1 MANLQEKNS
10 HTRREIEQQ
19 PALWVKTVKQLAEER
34 DRIESFFQQISEKH
48 ERVRVIFTGAGTSA
62 FIGETIYPYVRQF
75 IRKKGWEVEAI
86 STTNITATPYYYL
99 DKDIPTIMVSFARSG
114 NSPESIQTVELGEQL
129 LDHFYEVSITCNK
142 DGALAKRERTPE
154 EQLVIV
160 LPEESNDKG
169 LAMTSSYSTMVL
181 TALYIFSDQ
190 KDEIEKLVEQVS
202 KAGQAMLET
211 CEELIPKLVEEDI
224 AKLVYLGSGVYEGLS
239 REAAL
244 KFLELTAG
252 KYPTMFDTTLGF
264 RHGPK
269 SILDPKTMVVV
280 YLSNHPYTR
289 KYDMDMLK
297 ELYTTPER
305 GPIVALTGI
314 EDPEVAEYSDHHIVV
329 KEELDDIWRAFAYII
344 FAQMF
349 AYKKSLHSG
358 ISPDNP
364 SPTGVINR
372 VVQGVILYPYEEEK

>member
-181 TALYIFSDQ
+181 TALYVFSDQ

-211 CEELIPKLVEEDI
+211 CEELIPKLVEEAI

-239 REAAL
+239 RESAL

-269 SILDPKTMVVV
+269 SILDPKTMIVV

-314 EDPEVAEYSDHHIVV
+314 EDPEVGKYSDHHIVV

>member
-114 NSPESIQTVELGEQL
+114 NSPESIQTVKLGEQL

-314 EDPEVAEYSDHHIVV
+314 EDPEVGKYSDHHIVV

>member
-10 HTRREIEQQ
+10 YTRREIEQQ

-114 NSPESIQTVELGEQL
+114 NSPESIQTVKLGEQL

-181 TALYIFSDQ
+181 TALYVFSDQ

>member
-10 HTRREIEQQ
+10 YTRREIEQQ

-114 NSPESIQTVELGEQL
+114 NSPESIQTVKLGEQL

-211 CEELIPKLVEEDI
+211 CEELIPKLVEEAI

>member
-10 HTRREIEQQ
+10 YTRREIEQQ

-211 CEELIPKLVEEDI
+211 CEELIPKLVEEAI

-239 REAAL
+239 RESAL

-269 SILDPKTMVVV
+269 SILDPKTMIVV

-314 EDPEVAEYSDHHIVV
+314 EDPEVGKYSDHHIVV

>member
-114 NSPESIQTVELGEQL
+114 NSPESIQTVKLGEQL

-211 CEELIPKLVEEDI
+211 CEELIPKLVEEAI

>member
-181 TALYIFSDQ
+181 TALYVFSDQ

>member
-10 HTRREIEQQ
+10 YTRREIEQQ

-114 NSPESIQTVELGEQL
+114 NSPESIQTVKLGEQL

-181 TALYIFSDQ
+181 TALYVFSDQ

-314 EDPEVAEYSDHHIVV
+314 EDPEVGKYSDHHIVV

>member
-114 NSPESIQTVELGEQL
+114 NSPESIQTVKLGEQL

-211 CEELIPKLVEEDI
+211 CEELIPKLVEEAI

-239 REAAL
+239 RESAL

>member
-19 PALWVKTVKQLAEER
+19 PALWVKTVNQLAEER

-114 NSPESIQTVELGEQL
+114 NSPESIQTVKLGEQL

-239 REAAL
+239 RESAL

-314 EDPEVAEYSDHHIVV
+314 EDPEVGKYSDHHIVV

>member
-114 NSPESIQTVELGEQL
+114 NSPESIQTVKLGEQL

-211 CEELIPKLVEEDI
+211 CEELIPKLVEEAI

-239 REAAL
+239 RESAL

-314 EDPEVAEYSDHHIVV
+314 EDPEVGKYSDHHIVV

>member
-10 HTRREIEQQ
+10 YTRREIEQQ

-114 NSPESIQTVELGEQL
+114 NSPESIQTVKLGEQL

>member
-114 NSPESIQTVELGEQL
+114 NSPESIQTVKLGEQL

-181 TALYIFSDQ
+181 TALYVFSDQ

-314 EDPEVAEYSDHHIVV
+314 EDPEVGKYSDHHIVV

>member
-10 HTRREIEQQ
+10 YTRREIEQQ

>member
-114 NSPESIQTVELGEQL
+114 NSPESIQTVKLGEQL